1 MSMLLRN
8 SPHKDHKKSS
18 LLKSQGIVKDSPTE
32 RCCFTDAHVDR
43 IRHCFPADAIF
54 KSFTSTALSDFVSD
68 TWVAFPATPF
78 TIGYSYP
85 FPAFTQSFFS
95 LTGMSYIQAMPM
107 IWRVLY
113 TLERIIEQEGIDLGM
128 SELAELYDLTTF
140 GSCRYLLK
148 RKAGEDHPVFKVTKN
163 DTNWKRRF
171 FFVRRDTIPNG
182 KDLPKEWATHGRIE
196 DPGRITIR
204 LLTPAARERVLAFK
218 KLDPEIRSFQI
229 AIQDSQEVSSA
240 SATMSSAGKSV
251 KFASKFGIDELAN
264 VKPSRKKTPAASP
277 SASAP
282 KAPIRGKGKKRKA
295 SEDLQGFS
303 LIRQQFLDYFN
314 EVRITAPKFTEIETY
329 VNHVEDQ
336 DRQIADLQQM
346 GVLKDLKIADLEKE
360 LRATKDK
367 AVKALISFDYEKRD
381 ITQDAKV
388 SAAITMCKIQLQ
400 MAAEAQDPSFD
411 RGTWD
416 VEGWKA
422 RLAELEDDDEA
433 EEVPMLEGGDAGKD
447 QGEAS
452 GAGGEGAAKV

>member
-1 MSMLLRN
+1 MLLRN

-18 LLKSQGIVKDSPTE
+18 PPKSQGIIKDSPTE

-43 IRHCFPADAIF
+43 IRYCFPAGAIF
-54 KSFTSTALSDFVSD
+54 KSFTSTALSDFISD
-68 TWVAFPATPF
+68 TWVAFPVTLF

-85 FPAFTQSFFS
+85 FPTFTQSFFS

-128 SELAELYDLTTF
+128 AELAEIYDLTTF
-140 GSCRYLLK
+140 GSCRYFLK
-148 RKAGEDHPVFKVTKN
+148 RKAGEDHPVLKVTKN
-163 DTNWKRRF
+163 DMNWKRRF
-171 FFVRRDTIPNG
+171 FFVRRDTIPYG
-182 KDLPKEWATHGRIE
+182 EDLPKEWATHGWIE

-204 LLTPAARERVLAFK
+204 LRVLAFK
-218 KLDPEIRSFQI
+218 KLDPESRSFQV

-251 KFASKFGIDELAN
+251 KSASKFGIDELAN
-264 VKPSRKKTPAASP
+264 VKSSRKKTPTASP

-295 SEDLQGFS
+295 SEDLQGFP
-303 LIRQQFLDYFN
+303 LLRQQFLDYVN
-314 EVRITAPKFTEIETY
+314 EKLAEIETY
-329 VNHVEDQ
+329 IGHVEDQ
-336 DRQIADLQQM
+336 GRQIADLQQM

-367 AVKALISFDYEKRD
+367 AARMLINFDYEKHD

-388 SAAITMCKIQLQ
+388 SAAITMYKIQLQ

-411 RGTWD
+411 KGTWD

-433 EEVPMLEGGDAGKD
+433 EEIPMLEGGKD

-452 GAGGEGAAKV
+452 GAGGDDAAKV

>member
-1 MSMLLRN
+1 MLLRN

-18 LLKSQGIVKDSPTE
+18 PLKSQGIVKDSPTE

-43 IRHCFPADAIF
+43 IRHSFSADTVF
-54 KSFTSTALSDFVSD
+54 KSFSSTALSDFVSD
-68 TWVAFPATPF
+68 AWVAFPATPF
-78 TIGYSYP
+78 TLGYSYP

-107 IWRVLY
+107 IWRVLC

-140 GSCRYLLK
+140 GSCRFLLK

-182 KDLPKEWATHGRIE
+182 EDLPKEWATHGRIE
-196 DPGRITIR
+196 AISVAH
-204 LLTPAARERVLAFK
+204 LKLTPAARERVLAFK
-218 KLDPEIRSFQI
+218 KLDPETRSFQVTV
-229 AIQDSQEVSSA
+229 QDSQEVSSA
-240 SATMSSAGKSV
+240 SATMSSAGKPAKSA
-251 KFASKFGIDELAN
+251 KSASKFGIDELAN
-264 VKPSRKKTPAASP
+264 VKSSRKKTPAASP

-282 KAPIRGKGKKRKA
+282 KAPIRGKGKKRKV
-295 SEDLQGFS
+295 SEDLQGFP
-303 LIRQQFLDYFN
+303 LIRQQFLDSVN
-314 EVRITAPKFTEIETY
+314 EKLTEIETY
-329 VNHVEDQ
+329 VSHVEDQ
-336 DRQIADLQQM
+336 DRQIANLQQM

-360 LRATKDK
+360 LRATRDEG
-367 AVKALISFDYEKRD
+367 VKALIKFDYEKHD

-388 SAAITMCKIQLQ
+388 SAAITMYKIQLQ

-411 RGTWD
+411 KGTWD

-422 RLAELEDDDEA
+422 RLAELEDDDDA
-433 EEVPMLEGGDAGKD
+433 EDIPMLEGGDAGKD

-452 GAGGEGAAKV
+452 GAGGDGAAKV

>member
-1 MSMLLRN
+1 
-8 SPHKDHKKSS
+8 
-18 LLKSQGIVKDSPTE
+18 
-32 RCCFTDAHVDR
+32 
-43 IRHCFPADAIF
+43 
-54 KSFTSTALSDFVSD
+54 
-68 TWVAFPATPF
+68 
-78 TIGYSYP
+78 
-85 FPAFTQSFFS
+85 
-95 LTGMSYIQAMPM
+95 MSYIQAMPM

-128 SELAELYDLTTF
+128 AELAELYDLTTF

-148 RKAGEDHPVFKVTKN
+148 RKAGEDHPVLKVTKN
-163 DTNWKRRF
+163 DVNWKRRF

-182 KDLPKEWATHGRIE
+182 QDLPKEWATHAIS
-196 DPGRITIR
+196 IAH
-204 LLTPAARERVLAFK
+204 LKLTPAARERVLAFK
-218 KLDPEIRSFQI
+218 KLNPEIRSFQI

-240 SATMSSAGKSV
+240 STTMSSAGKSV
-251 KFASKFGIDELAN
+251 KSASKFGIDELAN

-282 KAPIRGKGKKRKA
+282 KAPVRGKGKKRKT
-295 SEDLQGFS
+295 SEDLQGFP

-314 EVRITAPKFTEIETY
+314 EKFTEIETY

-360 LRATKDK
+360 LRATKDE

-388 SAAITMCKIQLQ
+388 SAAITMYKIQLQ

-411 RGTWD
+411 KGTWD

-422 RLAELEDDDEA
+422 RLAELEDDDDA
-433 EEVPMLEGGDAGKD
+433 EDIPMLEGGDAGKD
-447 QGEAS
+447 QDGEAS
-452 GAGGEGAAKV
+452 GAGGDGAV